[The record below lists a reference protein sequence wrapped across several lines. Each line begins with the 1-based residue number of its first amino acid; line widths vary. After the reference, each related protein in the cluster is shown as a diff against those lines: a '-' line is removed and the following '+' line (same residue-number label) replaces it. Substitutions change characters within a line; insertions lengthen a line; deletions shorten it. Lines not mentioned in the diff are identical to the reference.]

1 VTGSANRFDQLILP
15 QGECILWQGQPTAR
29 AFAFRVFHLRLIVAY
44 FGLLF
49 LGRVV
54 LGMLDHQPLQDVLAI
69 ASRVSIPAVISL
81 VILGGLAILYSRTT
95 RYTITNRRVL
105 LQFGA
110 VLPMTLT
117 VPLVQVASAGLK
129 IHADGSGDIPLAL
142 ITEKRLSILL
152 LWPHLRPWRLN
163 KVEPMLRS
171 VPQASVVAD
180 ILAKALVAVSS
191 TVSEP
196 VAATMPAQR
205 RAAVAPEV
213 ASAAA

>member
-1 VTGSANRFDQLILP
+1 VTRSVGKFDELILP
-15 QGECILWQGQPTAR
+15 QGESILWQGQPTAR
-29 AFAFRVFHLRLIVAY
+29 AFALRVFHVRLVVAY

-49 LGRVV
+49 LGRLA
-54 LGMLDHQPLQDVLAI
+54 LGMLDHQALQDVLAI

-81 VILGGLAILYSRTT
+81 VILAGLAVLYGRTT
-95 RYTITNRRVL
+95 RYTITNRRIL

-117 VPLVQVASAGLK
+117 IPLAQVASAGLRT
-129 IHADGSGDIPLAL
+129 HADGSGDIPLAL

-171 VPQASVVAD
+171 VPQASAVAD
-180 ILAKALVAVSS
+180 ILAKALVAASP
-191 TVSEP
+191 SEP
-196 VAATMPAQR
+196 VAATMPVPR
-205 RAAVAPEV
+205 RVSVAPAV
-213 ASAAA
+213 ASAA

>member
-1 VTGSANRFDQLILP
+1 MTRSVGKFDELILP
-15 QGECILWQGQPTAR
+15 QGESILWQGQPTAS
-29 AFAFRVFHLRLIVAY
+29 AFALRVFHVRLVVAY
-44 FGLLF
+44 FVLLF
-49 LGRVV
+49 LGRVA

-81 VILGGLAILYSRTT
+81 VILGGLAVLYSRTT

-117 VPLVQVASAGLK
+117 VPLAQVASAGLR

-171 VPQASVVAD
+171 VPHASAVAD
-180 ILAKALVAVSS
+180 ILAKALVAASPS
-191 TVSEP
+191 VSEP
-196 VAATMPAQR
+196 VAATMPVPR
-205 RAAVAPEV
+205 RVAVAPAV
-213 ASAAA
+213 ASAA